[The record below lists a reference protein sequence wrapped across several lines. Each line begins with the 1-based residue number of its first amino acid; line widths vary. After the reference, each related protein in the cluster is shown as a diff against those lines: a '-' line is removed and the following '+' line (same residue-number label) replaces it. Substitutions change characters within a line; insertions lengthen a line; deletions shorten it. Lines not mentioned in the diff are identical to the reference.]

1 MGPLECA
8 SKQLGHQEP
17 LRLSVLD
24 WRAKVREI
32 EREQAKRPIRLEE
45 REEIVREVEAKRKEF
60 RKRKEG
66 EVAAVGRQGLIKRL
80 T

>member
-1 MGPLECA
+1 
-8 SKQLGHQEP
+8 
-17 LRLSVLD
+17 VLD

-32 EREQAKRPIRLEE
+32 EREQAKRPIRKEE

-60 RKRKEG
+60 RNSKEG
-66 EVAAVGRQGLIKRL
+66 EVAAVGRQGLIRRL